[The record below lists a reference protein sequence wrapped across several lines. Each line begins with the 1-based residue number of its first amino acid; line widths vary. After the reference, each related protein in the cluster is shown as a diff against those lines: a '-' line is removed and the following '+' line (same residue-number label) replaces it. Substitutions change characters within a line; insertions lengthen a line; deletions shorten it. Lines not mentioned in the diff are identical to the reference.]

1 MLKSSTGTGPRLRDM
16 RRACCCDRTGR
27 VAGGRRGAGNGARTG
42 SVVDDAREQLAARAK
57 APGADTVVTVRYT
70 NKPTDHP
77 EAWMAF
83 GKIVRLE

>member
-1 MLKSSTGTGPRLRDM
+1 M
-16 RRACCCDRTGR
+16 
-27 VAGGRRGAGNGARTG
+27 
-42 SVVDDAREQLAARAK
+42 VDDAREQLAARAK